1 MSVPSASRH
10 LYKQYVRIAA
20 KWPKDANKA
29 PERDFANF
37 LSKEVERQFK
47 QAPPPSSTAICEKR
61 LQALDQLLNNEIKKK
76 YPNEYTSGVFGMRL
90 EDLQMASSEENR
102 KQMGL
107 KPKES
112 IFKKMFRAVVPEKK
126 KA

>member
-1 MSVPSASRH
+1 MSKH
-10 LYKQYVRIAA
+10 LYKQYVRIVG

-37 LSKEVERQFK
+37 LSKEIERQF
-47 QAPPPSSTAICEKR
+47 QPGVLPATTICEKR
-61 LQALDQLLNNEIKKK
+61 LNALEQLLNNEVMKKH
-76 YPNEYTSGVFGMRL
+76 PNTYTSGVFGMRL
-90 EDLQMASSEENR
+90 ADLQAASSEENR

-112 IFKKMFRAVVPEKK
+112 IFKKMYRAVVPEKK
-126 KA
+126 TA

>member
-1 MSVPSASRH
+1 MSKH

-20 KWPKDANKA
+20 KWPRDANKA

-37 LSKEVERQFK
+37 LTKEIERQF
-47 QAPPPSSTAICEKR
+47 QPGQPFSTAVCEKR
-61 LQALDQLLNNEIKKK
+61 LAALDQLLNNEVMKKH
-76 YPNEYTSGVFGMRL
+76 PNSYTSGVFGMRL
-90 EDLQMASSEENR
+90 ADLQAASSEENR

-112 IFKKMFRAVVPEKK
+112 IFKKIYRAVVPEKK
-126 KA
+126 T